1 VVATIVSLGVTF
13 LAQALVIAYPPVF
26 VFWILIHT
34 RIDFWRK
41 LGKRAYWY
49 ACLVWPLISGPLL
62 FWRQSIFSV
71 RWSMPWWITGIGLVS
86 FVLALWVGRQS
97 SKVISRRT
105 LLGLVELEP
114 QRNPQPVMQTGIY
127 GRTRNPVYLTHW
139 LLVVAAAALSGYA
152 ANWILLASEVVLI
165 AILIRVEEKELLERY
180 GSEFASYMQRVP
192 RFIPK

>member
-1 VVATIVSLGVTF
+1 
-13 LAQALVIAYPPVF
+13 
-26 VFWILIHT
+26 
-34 RIDFWRK
+34 
-41 LGKRAYWY
+41 
-49 ACLVWPLISGPLL
+49 
-62 FWRQSIFSV
+62 
-71 RWSMPWWITGIGLVS
+71 
-86 FVLALWVGRQS
+86 
-97 SKVISRRT
+97 
-105 LLGLVELEP
+105 
-114 QRNPQPVMQTGIY
+114 MQTGIY

>member
-1 VVATIVSLGVTF
+1 
-13 LAQALVIAYPPVF
+13 
-26 VFWILIHT
+26 
-34 RIDFWRK
+34 
-41 LGKRAYWY
+41 
-49 ACLVWPLISGPLL
+49 
-62 FWRQSIFSV
+62 
-71 RWSMPWWITGIGLVS
+71 MPWWITGIGLVS